1 MNWQDKNGNLFP
13 VKRIPIRL
21 PEPTWEQFTNKITA
35 TRRINSGY
43 SAQKFFE
50 QKIKEFIASTKEAE

>member
-1 MNWQDKNGNLFP
+1 MNWQDKNGNLLP
-13 VKRIPIRL
+13 AKRIPIRL
-21 PEPTWEQFTNKITA
+21 PEPVWEQFTNKITA

-50 QKIKEFIASTKEAE
+50 EKIIEFLNEGKEAE